1 MGRKEELVYEVL
13 GLPFP
18 RAYFDELGAEQ
29 TGFRSLLIET
39 GRVPRSAQLLY
50 DDQGVYVGD
59 IQAQDTEQAIIS
71 VMNEYLALVQEALDI
86 PGLSDDE
93 RRKIKDRDFPSYK
106 NYIEAFSSDKHLIN
120 KHFPG
125 YAPDAARAHYISNFE
140 PTIQGYISA
149 LKKSGLK
156 ISSFFL
162 RKLALL
168 IPEADR
174 IKHTYICAATGSGK
188 SELLK
193 MIIYSYL
200 RKPGYCTTV
209 IIEPHGDLCEEVARF
224 KENMTTDAGIVQS
237 RNMIYIDPALD
248 DDYTPSINPF
258 QVKDKSEKNIDAVSQ
273 ALYLAFEELLKSTTL
288 SNQMKAVLIP
298 CICVLLRMENAS
310 IDDLQIFMDDEK
322 NGHLVNLG
330 RQSPNEKHRNFFI
343 NGFHNKSYVTTKQS
357 IYTKVQSLLN
367 SPSFANFISKRS
379 TFDLE
384 EALNGKGL
392 IIFNLSKGK
401 MGDDSSEAAGRFIVA
416 MIQGIIKKRVWEDKA
431 DRVPVHMYIDECQN
445 YVSPSIET
453 VLTELRKYGLHL
465 TLANQFIGQNMDVQF
480 KNALLSSTNIKI
492 IGANSASTLSILAKE
507 TGADFDEL
515 QKLSVG
521 EFYIK
526 CGKDRKPFKLYVPR
540 FLEGNKNSMSSS
552 EWKDVLREQKAY
564 YYQRKKTIP
573 EQTLSEE
580 IHAGKQTVKTHGMAP
595 KKPKLPL

>member
-29 TGFRSLLIET
+29 TGLRSLLIKT
-39 GRVPRSAQLLY
+39 GRVPRSEQLLY

-59 IQAQDTEQAIIS
+59 IQAQDIEEAIIS
-71 VMNEYLALVQEALDI
+71 VMDEYLALVQEALDI
-86 PGLSDDE
+86 PDLSEDE
-93 RRKIKDRDFPSYK
+93 KRKIKDRDFASYK
-106 NYIEAFSSDKHLIN
+106 NYIEAFSSDKNLIN

-125 YAPDAARAHYISNFE
+125 YASDEARAHYISNFE

-156 ISSFFL
+156 ISAFFL

-168 IPEADR
+168 IPEEDR
-174 IKHTYICAATGSGK
+174 ERHTYICAKTGSGK

-193 MIIYSYL
+193 ILIYSYL
-200 RKPGYCTTV
+200 RKSDYCTTV

-224 KENMTTDAGIVQS
+224 KENITTDSGIVQS
-237 RNMIYIDPALD
+237 KNLIYIDPVLD

-258 QVKDKSEKNIDAVSQ
+258 QIRDKSENNIDAVSQ
-273 ALYLAFEELLKSTTL
+273 ALNSVFEELLKSVNL
-288 SNQMKAVLIP
+288 SLQMKVVLIP

-330 RQSPNEKHRNFFI
+330 RQSPNEKHRKFFI
-343 NGFHNKSYVTTKQS
+343 NGFHNKSYITTKQS
-357 IYTKVQSLLN
+357 IYTKIQSLLN

-384 EALNGKGL
+384 EALNSKSL

-416 MIQGIIKKRVWEDKA
+416 MIQSIIKKRIWEKKA
-431 DRVPVHMYIDECQN
+431 DRVPIHMYIDECQN

-453 VLTELRKYGLHL
+453 VLTELRKFGLHL
-465 TLANQFIGQNMDVQF
+465 TLANQFIGQNMDTQF
-480 KNALLSSTNIKI
+480 KNALLSSTGIKI
-492 IGANSASTLSILAKE
+492 IGMNNANSLSVLSTE
-507 TGADFDEL
+507 TGANFDEL
-515 QKLSVG
+515 QKLNVG

-526 CGKDRKPFKLYVPR
+526 CRERKPRKLYVPR
-540 FLEGNKNSMSSS
+540 FLEGNKNSMTHS
-552 EWKDVLREQKAY
+552 EWKDVLREQKTN
-564 YYQRKKTIP
+564 YYQRKKPIQ

-580 IHAGKQTVKTHGMAP
+580 IHAGKQSIKTHGTAS